1 MVGHWSDGTSGDV
14 AGHITVLSNPH
25 SVPEREM
32 RKIITLLTLASVFAA
47 CDRPASE
54 PEAAASAPEPAAAA
68 VVEMEVSIYAAAVSS
83 IF

>member
-1 MVGHWSDGTSGDV
+1 
-14 AGHITVLSNPH
+14 
-25 SVPEREM
+25 M

-54 PEAAASAPEPAAAA
+54 PEAAASAPEPAAVA